1 MILIGFITARHP
13 SSEGTNM
20 KTMHAGLGGAL
31 LLSLITSVA
40 SVGAQEAPK
49 ISFQGQVRPRM
60 ETRSPGDGSWD
71 SFTSMR
77 VRAAMTAQLEGNVK
91 VFIQFQDVRLFGEEG
106 DTKGDYS
113 ADNLD
118 LHQGYL
124 ELG

>member
-1 MILIGFITARHP
+1 MFLSGLYTARHP

-31 LLSLITSVA
+31 LLSLIA
-40 SVGAQEAPK
+40 SAGTVGAQEAPK

-77 VRAAMTAQLEGNVK
+77 VRAAMNACLLYTSPSPRDGLLS
-91 VFIQFQDVRLFGEEG
+91 RMP
-106 DTKGDYS
+106 S
-113 ADNLD
+113 
-118 LHQGYL
+118 
-124 ELG
+124 